1 MCLLKCLATL
11 IGIDAAMVVAIHQYR
26 RYSASYS
33 RYRRRRSG
41 TSSTATSRGR
51 IRVPRPSPAS
61 VVHQRPRQLF
71 GLRGRDF
78 FALGASSC
86 W

>member
-11 IGIDAAMVVAIHQYR
+11 IGIDAAMVVAIHGIVATLR
-26 RYSASYS
+26 RT

-51 IRVPRPSPAS
+51 IRVRVPVQQVLSIS
-61 VVHQRPRQLF
+61 VPCQLF

-78 FALGASSC
+78 FRLGCVFC